1 MNRTR
6 IAAFLSV
13 PLLFLSFAGTA
24 AAQAALEPSQMPA
37 RTIFYLIWRGMPT
50 GDVRKANSLFALWD
64 DPGIAPARD
73 ALAQNLLDSSKQK
86 DSKTPPITAAEWE
99 EFAPLLDNSYAIGF
113 LANPKKNPATPPA
126 SGAKPPEW
134 NGVFFVYDRTGKETL
149 LAKALLRAR
158 SGQKDAPEMSATT
171 FAGIPGMKFTSKTG
185 NSYWVEKGKYLVSTA
200 ERSVMEDILARLDDK
215 SAAGSSAPNLTSK
228 SGNSHEAV
236 KDKSLLN
243 ASDRSVLK
251 DIVARLD
258 GKSMPGSLADSAA
271 YQEAQSNLGHGT
283 LEIFLRIPDLKEFI
297 ADIPPQQGVKVQPVI
312 ESLRLDAI
320 HSIYAQVS
328 FEGPKTRLQGAILGD
343 ASDGTLFDIFAD
355 GTAAPAALAFASPDI
370 VRFSSGQINF
380 NGIYST
386 IKRAVRSVLP
396 PNQQGNV
403 DMVDVLAQSRIGMPV
418 SDALALLTGEFAS
431 LQSSPVMDSDKQVF
445 FLGIR
450 NKPGA
455 LKLMRTLLS
464 EKITGEH
471 TEGDVTFLKVS
482 LGGGASGAGVAQWN
496 FYHVAVTPD
505 AVLGASKVET
515 LHQILAQRSQNTASG
530 FASLPQF
537 QAARSQFPQN
547 VDGLSYVDF
556 KKIDWPGLKDHWI
569 REMKK
574 SSTSKALAG
583 QKATPA
589 PPAPVPAWLE
599 QIDPQVF
606 SRHLHSAFAASWK
619 DAKGFHF
626 EEWLD

>member
-1 MNRTR
+1 MNRAR

-13 PLLFLSFAGTA
+13 LLLALSFAGNA
-24 AAQAALEPSQMPA
+24 AAQAPLEPSKMPA
-37 RTIFYLIWRGMPT
+37 RTVFYLIWRGMPA

-73 ALAQNLLDSSKQK
+73 ALAQNLFDSSKQK
-86 DSKTPPITAAEWE
+86 DSKTPPITAAEWD
-99 EFAPLLDNSYAIGF
+99 EFAPLLDNSYVIGF
-113 LANPKKNPATPPA
+113 LTNPKKSPATPPA

-134 NGVFFVYDRTGKETL
+134 NGVFFIYDRTGKEAL
-149 LAKALLRAR
+149 LAKLLLRAR
-158 SGQKDAPEMSATT
+158 SGQKDAPEVSPTVIG
-171 FAGIPGMKFTSKTG
+171 GIPATKFTSKTG

-200 ERSVMEDILARLDDK
+200 ERSVMEDILARLDSR
-215 SAAGSSAPNLTSK
+215 SAAGSPAPNVTGK
-228 SGNSHEAV
+228 SGNAHEAV

-243 ASDRSVLK
+243 ASDRSAMA
-251 DIVARLD
+251 DIVGRLNSK
-258 GKSMPGSLADSAA
+258 GTSGSLADSAA
-271 YQEAQSNLGHGT
+271 YQEAQPNLGHGT

-328 FEGPKTRLQGAILGD
+328 FEGTKTRLQGAILGD

-355 GTAAPAALAFASPDI
+355 GTTVPAALAFASPDI
-370 VRFSSGQINF
+370 VRFSAGQINF
-380 NGIYST
+380 NGIYAT

-396 PNQQGNV
+396 PGQQGNV
-403 DMVDVLAQSRIGMPV
+403 DMVDALAQSRIGMPV

-431 LQSSPVMDSDKQVF
+431 LQSSPVMDSDKQVY

-464 EKITGEH
+464 ERIAGEH
-471 TEGDVTFLKVS
+471 AEGDITFLKVS
-482 LGGGASGAGVAQWN
+482 LGGGTSGAGVAQWN

-505 AVLGASKVET
+505 AILGAAKVET
-515 LHQILAQRSQNTASG
+515 LHQILAQRAQNTASG

-537 QAARSQFPQN
+537 QAARSQFPQSI
-547 VDGLSYVDF
+547 DGLTYFDF
-556 KKIDWPGLKDHWI
+556 KKIDWPGLKDHWL
-569 REMKK
+569 REIKK
-574 SSTSKALAG
+574 SSTSKALTG

-589 PPAPVPAWLE
+589 PPAPVPPWLE

-606 SRHLHSAFAASWK
+606 ARHLHSAFAASWK
-619 DAKGFHF
+619 DPKGFHF

>member
-13 PLLFLSFAGTA
+13 LLLTLSLAGTA
-24 AAQAALEPSQMPA
+24 AAQAPLEPAQMPA
-37 RTIFYLIWRGMPT
+37 RTLFYLIWRGMPA

-73 ALAQNLLDSSKQK
+73 ALAQNLFDSSKQK

-99 EFAPLLDNSYAIGF
+99 EFAPLLDNSYVIGF
-113 LANPKKNPATPPA
+113 LINPEKHAAAPSSAA
-126 SGAKPPEW
+126 AKSPEW
-134 NGVFFVYDRTGKETL
+134 NGLFFVFDRTGKEAL
-149 LAKALLRAR
+149 LAKALLGIRAQQAL
-158 SGQKDAPEMSATT
+158 QKDASEMSQTT
-171 FAGIPGMKFTSKTG
+171 IAGLPALKFTSKTG
-185 NSYWVEKGKYLVSTA
+185 NSYWVEKGKYLVSA
-200 ERSVMEDILARLDDK
+200 GERSVMEEIL
-215 SAAGSSAPNLTSK
+215 
-228 SGNSHEAV
+228 
-236 KDKSLLN
+236 
-243 ASDRSVLK
+243 
-251 DIVARLD
+251 ARLD
-258 GKSMPGSLADSAA
+258 GKSTGGSLADSAA
-271 YQEAQSNLGHGT
+271 YQEAQPVLGHGT
-283 LEIFLRIPDLKEFI
+283 LELFLRVPDLKEF
-297 ADIPPQQGVKVQPVI
+297 APDAPQQGVKIKPMLDA
-312 ESLRLDAI
+312 LRLDSI
-320 HSIYAQVS
+320 HSICGHIS
-328 FEGPKTRLQGAILGD
+328 FQGPKTRLQGAILGD
-343 ASDGTLFDIFAD
+343 ASEGTLFDIFAD
-355 GTAAPAALAFASPDI
+355 GTTAPAALAFASPDI

-403 DMVDVLAQSRIGMPV
+403 DMVDAIAQSRIGMPV

-431 LQSSPVMDSDKQVF
+431 LQSSPVMDSDKQVL

-482 LGGGASGAGVAQWN
+482 LGGSASGAGVAQWN

-505 AVLGASKVET
+505 AVLGASKAET
-515 LHQILAQRSQNTASG
+515 LHQILAQRAQNTASG

-537 QAARSQFPQN
+537 QAARSQFPQS

-574 SSTSKALAG
+574 ASTSKALAG

-619 DAKGFHF
+619 DPKGFHF

>member
-6 IAAFLSV
+6 ITIFLSV
-13 PLLFLSFAGTA
+13 LLLALSFAGTA
-24 AAQAALEPSQMPA
+24 AAQAPLEPSQLPA
-37 RTIFYLIWRGMPT
+37 RTLFYLIWRGMPA

-73 ALAQNLLDSSKQK
+73 ALAQNLFDSSKQK

-99 EFAPLLDNSYAIGF
+99 EFAPLLDNSYVIGF
-113 LANPKKNPATPPA
+113 LINPEKHAAAT
-126 SGAKPPEW
+126 AKSLDPKSADTKSPEW
-134 NGVFFVYDRTGKETL
+134 NGVFFVFNRTGKEAL
-149 LAKALLRAR
+149 LAKALLGIRAQQAL
-158 SGQKDAPEMSATT
+158 QKDAPEMSQTT
-171 FAGIPGMKFTSKTG
+171 IAGLPALKFTSKTG
-185 NSYWVEKGKYLVSTA
+185 NSYWVEKGKYLVSTG
-200 ERSVMEDILARLDDK
+200 ERSVMEEIL
-215 SAAGSSAPNLTSK
+215 
-228 SGNSHEAV
+228 
-236 KDKSLLN
+236 
-243 ASDRSVLK
+243 
-251 DIVARLD
+251 ARLD
-258 GKSMPGSLADSAA
+258 GKSTGGSLAESAA
-271 YQEAQSNLGHGT
+271 YQEAPPVLGHGT
-283 LEIFLRIPDLKEFI
+283 LELFLRVPDLKEF
-297 ADIPPQQGVKVQPVI
+297 APDARQQGVKVKPMLDA
-312 ESLRLDAI
+312 LRLDSI
-320 HSIYAQVS
+320 HSICGHIS

-355 GTAAPAALAFASPDI
+355 GTTAPAALAFASPDI

-403 DMVDVLAQSRIGMPV
+403 DMVDAIAQSRIGMPV

-431 LQSSPVMDSDKQVF
+431 LQSSPVMAADQQVY

-505 AVLGASKVET
+505 AVLGASKAET
-515 LHQILAQRSQNTASG
+515 LHQILAQRAQNTASG

-537 QAARSQFPQN
+537 QAARSQFPQS

-556 KKIDWPGLKDHWI
+556 QKIDWPGLKDHWI

-619 DAKGFHF
+619 DPKGFHF